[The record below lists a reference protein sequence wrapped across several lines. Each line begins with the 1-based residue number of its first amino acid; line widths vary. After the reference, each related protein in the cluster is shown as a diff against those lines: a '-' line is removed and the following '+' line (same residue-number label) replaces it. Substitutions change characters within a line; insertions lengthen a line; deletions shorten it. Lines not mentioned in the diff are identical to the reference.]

1 MYMMEKI
8 EHLLKDGCYT
18 VPKLLINNLK
28 LLNITE
34 KQAILLIYL
43 LNDDNIFNPKK
54 ISQSL
59 NWNLNEVLEEINE
72 LSNKGILNIEM
83 VKRNNIHEEYIN
95 VDSLYSKLAFL
106 IVNDNEKEEDNSNL
120 FDSFEKEFGRT
131 LSPMEY
137 EIINSWKDSDM
148 SDELIYCALKEAIF
162 NGVTNLRYIDKILF
176 EWKKKGYN
184 SKDDVERERNS
195 FKKKERPNKEVFEY
209 DWLNENE

>member
-1 MYMMEKI
+1 MMEKI
-8 EHLLKDGCYT
+8 ENLLKDGCYT

-43 LNDDNIFNPKK
+43 LNDDKIFNPKK

>member
-1 MYMMEKI
+1 MEKI
-8 EHLLKDGCYT
+8 ENLLKDGCYT

-43 LNDDNIFNPKK
+43 LNDDKIFNPKK